1 MTVDLHT
8 KKNSKKSRAKN
19 GLLKKVYF
27 CQNKKTNGSTVLH
40 IMLESRKEGWQC
52 INVFLG
58 IPRLMN

>member
-40 IMLESRKEGWQC
+40 IMLESRKEG
-52 INVFLG
+52 
-58 IPRLMN
+58 